1 MSGRVSSGV
10 SGRVSGGVTGRA
22 GGGVIGRMV
31 GLHDVLV
38 LVLAGIAMV
47 IAAIGVS
54 ARPAA
59 GQVPTLPRID
69 SLVITGDYDAARAAL
84 DRWWSA
90 RESFDVPGSDMA
102 RALMLRAKLQTDPAQ
117 AESDYLALVLG
128 YPASPLAPEALLRL
142 GQGLVA
148 TGDASRAAAYLQRLT
163 ADYPGRAERPAA
175 FLWLARANTATRQ
188 YAAACRAANTG
199 LADARDP
206 QVAAMLRIE
215 ASAACSVDGQA
226 GGRAEGRVEGPVGD
240 QLPPATDL
248 ARPAGEWAV
257 QTGAF
262 RQRASASA
270 LMERLRRAGY
280 SPRLVLVPRSDL
292 MRVRV
297 GYFATSGEANDLL
310 TRLRGDG
317 FDAVVVRDAD
327 QERQP

>member
-1 MSGRVSSGV
+1 M
-10 SGRVSGGVTGRA
+10 SGGVCGIRRT
-22 GGGVIGRMV
+22 I
-31 GLHDVLV
+31 L
-38 LVLAGIAMV
+38 LVLAAGTMAT
-47 IAAIGVS
+47 AAVAVG

-59 GQVPTLPRID
+59 AQLPSLAGVD
-69 SLVITGDYDAARAAL
+69 SLVTAGDYDAARAAL

-90 RESFDVPGSDMA
+90 RDRFDVPGSDMA
-102 RALMLRAKLQTDPAQ
+102 HALLLRARLQPDPAA

-128 YPASPLAPEALLRL
+128 YPASPLAPAALLRL
-142 GQGLVA
+142 GQGLLA
-148 TGDASRAAAYLQRLT
+148 TGDASRAAAYLHRLT

-175 FLWLARANTATRQ
+175 FLWLARANAATRQ

-206 QVAAMLRIE
+206 QVVAMLRIE
-215 ASAACSVDGQA
+215 AGAACSGNEQTDGNVA
-226 GGRAEGRVEGPVGD
+226 GRLEGQVAEPG
-240 QLPPATDL
+240 PPATGL
-248 ARPAGEWAV
+248 ARSAGEWAV

-262 RQRASASA
+262 RQRASANA

-297 GYFATSGEANDLL
+297 GQFTSSGEASDLL
-310 TRLRGDG
+310 TRLRHDG

>member
-1 MSGRVSSGV
+1 MSGVPG
-10 SGRVSGGVTGRA
+10 A
-22 GGGVIGRMV
+22 
-31 GLHDVLV
+31 LL
-38 LVLAGIAMV
+38 LVLAAGAMATATV
-47 IAAIGVS
+47 GVS

-59 GQVPTLPRID
+59 AQVPSLSRVD
-69 SLVITGDYDAARAAL
+69 SLVTAGEYDAARTAL

-90 RESFDVPGSDMA
+90 HDGFDVPGSDMA
-102 RALMLRAKLQTDPAQ
+102 RALMLRAKLQTDPAA

-142 GQGLVA
+142 GQGLLA
-148 TGDASRAAAYLQRLT
+148 TGDAPRAAAYLRRLT

-206 QVAAMLRIE
+206 QVVAMLRIE
-215 ASAACSVDGQA
+215 AGATCS
-226 GGRAEGRVEGPVGD
+226 GP
-240 QLPPATDL
+240 QSPATGV
-248 ARPAGEWAV
+248 ARPSGEWAV

-262 RQRASASA
+262 RQRAGANA
-270 LMERLRRAGY
+270 LMERLRGAGY

-292 MRVRV
+292 MRVRI
-297 GYFATSGEANDLL
+297 GQFTTSGEARDLL
-310 TRLRGDG
+310 TRLRNEG